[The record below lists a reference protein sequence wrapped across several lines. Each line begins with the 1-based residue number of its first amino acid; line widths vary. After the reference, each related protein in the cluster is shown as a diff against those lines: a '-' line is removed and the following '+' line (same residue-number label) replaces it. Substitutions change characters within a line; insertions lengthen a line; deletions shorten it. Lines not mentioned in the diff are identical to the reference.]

1 MSTKVQTQKNENKN
15 KLSAQCAKSTL
26 TTAPD
31 FTNLEELSKIASNI
45 DTELEQSKSI
55 LKSVMNQLVES
66 KSGHAE
72 VLTVCKDMN
81 NSNWTTA
88 EPCFNGVK
96 KMTGLSLTMSRMT
109 ANATFLNPNLLKT
122 LEKRAIEKIND
133 SRSDIAQFLDVL
145 SCLQSNKELDKIQ
158 KNLSD
163 LNSFRADQKF
173 PPIVT
178 AVEDA
183 LISVSSLNSG
193 LKSLALYFS
202 KRRKFASD
210 KTSQFPNAAEH
221 TNSIGPAA
229 QEIARL
235 EDVLR
240 ERANVDI
247 IKNHAQIVQRELAAS
262 GATLA
267 QDDKDNLEKLVA
279 LGASLDVMF
288 VQLDAWKSGIKKSD
302 STKFVDYGYVFTE
315 AKKVDWANLGG
326 LMGLEK
332 SLEKLVELVKDVGN
346 KKSLGEVQ
354 DALKSLDDGGL
365 EFSSFQN
372 RLDEPK
378 KALAALDLFFSN
390 LFKPL
395 PTAILPPPDLGNS
408 EKNGPPPQ

>member
-1 MSTKVQTQKNENKN
+1 MRQIYSNYR
-15 KLSAQCAKSTL
+15 
-26 TTAPD
+26 PD

-229 QEIARL
+229 QGIARL

-354 DALKSLDDGGL
+354 DALKSLDDG
-365 EFSSFQN
+365 
-372 RLDEPK
+372 
-378 KALAALDLFFSN
+378 
-390 LFKPL
+390 KPL